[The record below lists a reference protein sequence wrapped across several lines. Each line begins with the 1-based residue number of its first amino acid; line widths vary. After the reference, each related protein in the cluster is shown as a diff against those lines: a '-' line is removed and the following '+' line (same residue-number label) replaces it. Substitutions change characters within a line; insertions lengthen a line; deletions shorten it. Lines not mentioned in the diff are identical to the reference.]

1 MVKAAGLE
9 GLRFHDLR
17 HTANTALAE
26 DPEVSPETRI
36 AIAGHST
43 LDSNSEYTHPRSDAK
58 RKAVERLEERR
69 GWSTADLGP
78 APSTASETEGSS
90 TSSDTVN

>member
-17 HTANTALAE
+17 HNANTALAE

-36 AIAGHST
+36 AIAGHSS
-43 LDSNSEYTHPRSDAK
+43 LDSNAKYTHPRLEAM
-58 RKAVERLEERR
+58 RRALQRLELRR
-69 GWSTADLGP
+69 AAEEAESEP
-78 APSTASETEGSS
+78 EAPPEGAEKQDGSAEV
-90 TSSDTVN
+90 VN